1 MVLRDCG
8 ATWEGGWRSNI
19 VVDGE
24 GWAWSY
30 GMLTYGE
37 ESGTH
42 PQQRLCGTRR
52 IPPRRE
58 IEGKGQRQRSDPDP
72 PWD

>member
-1 MVLRDCG
+1 M
-8 ATWEGGWRSNI
+8 
-19 VVDGE
+19 VDGE